1 MEKKDMINRNV
12 RFDYFQLYCIE
23 KNDEGKK
30 IERLFDFFQW
40 MNVMNDIEKINDRT
54 ITYNTERI
62 RIDNLRIEPK
72 TEYGLVH
79 FARLRQSNVPS
90 ITALTRD
97 NFKDVTLKA
106 DEYLA
111 EDISALYDQETHVLM
126 LQRNIHSLSPT
137 GVADYINYFWNRIH
151 ENQVIELRPVM
162 KEEAF
167 KYGFGKKVYKKLIV
181 KTADTG
187 ANQSGLFDNLKNPFA
202 KAFSALDS
210 LDGVNIE
217 ITVTSSRSKESLDF
231 EQVIKTLKELEDHQG
246 LLKKVQV
253 SAKETEDTKV
263 EKIDLI
269 DGKVSSVLPFN
280 IPIKTSLAY
289 DSVQTSMLAEY
300 NPKENNKKKVV
311 DYNLLKKKK

>member
-1 MEKKDMINRNV
+1 MTKEKMINRNV

-23 KNDEGKK
+23 KNEEGKK
-30 IERLFDFFQW
+30 KEKLFDFIQW
-40 MNVMNDIEKINDRT
+40 MNLMDEIEDITDRT
-54 ITYNTERI
+54 IIYNTERI
-62 RIDNLRIEPK
+62 RIDDIRIEPK

-90 ITALTRD
+90 ITALTRN
-97 NFKDVTLKA
+97 NFKDVTLEA

-111 EDISALYDQETHVLM
+111 EDISALYDQETNVLM

-137 GVADYINYFWNRIH
+137 GVTDYINYFWNRIH

-162 KEEAF
+162 KKEAF

-181 KTADTG
+181 KTADTE
-187 ANQSGLFDNLKNPFA
+187 ANQSGMFDNLKSPFA

-231 EQVIKTLKELEDHQG
+231 EQVIETLKELENHQG

-253 SAKETEDTKV
+253 SAKDTVDTKV

-280 IPIKTSLAY
+280 IPIKKSLAY
-289 DSVQTSMLAEY
+289 NSVQISMLAEY
-300 NPKENNKKKVV
+300 NPKENNKKKEV
-311 DYNLLKKKK
+311 DSNLLKKKK